1 MGASPKR
8 VSKTGGRNIVARPDD
23 GPACSARRYWLG
35 AVTVQDSQQ
44 QARRVIGAE
53 IVAAGDQT
61 RQKPRQSRTMARHG
75 AFTLQAGLL
84 WGGPVGFITA
94 KVWQTIPVA
103 QRFRKQ
109 HGAEQSSA
117 NISLRLVGA

>member
-8 VSKTGGRNIVARPDD
+8 VSKTGGRNIVARPAD
-23 GPACSARRYWLG
+23 GPAGSAWRYWLG

-61 RQKPRQSRTMARHG
+61 RCKPRQSRTMARCR
-75 AFTLQAGLL
+75 AFRPASQGRHSPTQKTATFDFDTRPTQAKPGDTEQHAFF
-84 WGGPVGFITA
+84 FI
-94 KVWQTIPVA
+94 
-103 QRFRKQ
+103 
-109 HGAEQSSA
+109 
-117 NISLRLVGA
+117 